1 MSDRGRT
8 TFDPIAPR
16 GVRRIRSCALRAR
29 STFTAVFVFA
39 LSGLAGREALA
50 HGGNPA
56 IAFLTT
62 PTCTATIAQGECYP
76 IRWLDSDVPIITGT
90 ATVQLFA
97 TRFSPPTFPAG
108 SIPDDLE
115 SRSMEIVNGIRE
127 ADRANMHCWDTTNV
141 APGAYFI
148 WSRMNEPAIEM
159 SLSIISWSPGT
170 VTVVAPGEEP
180 AMSVFVES
188 PNSPFR
194 FADNDFVFKTCGRE
208 APNGGGGRV
217 TLEVTPNRMTEEN
230 LELIASDLPVN
241 SEFKWNTR
249 CKFEGD
255 WAIKATLTT
264 TAGESFVNWGRYFLL
279 VTHPFGSRDA
289 GGLNEGCVG
298 GDDGSVAD
306 PDGGPIEP
314 ADAGLGDDGTKID
327 ESTGCDC
334 NASGPGSAGI
344 FGLLLILAFA
354 GLRTRRP

>member
-1 MSDRGRT
+1 MSDGQRT
-8 TFDPIAPR
+8 TFDPIASR
-16 GVRRIRSCALRAR
+16 GVGQIRSCTLRAG
-29 STFTAVFVFA
+29 TIFAAVFVLGLTG
-39 LSGLAGREALA
+39 LSGRDALA

-62 PTCTATIAQGECYP
+62 PTCTATIARGECYP

-108 SIPDDLE
+108 SIPADLE
-115 SRSMEIVNGIRE
+115 SRSMEIANGIRE
-127 ADRANMHCWDTTNV
+127 ADRTNMFCWDTTNV
-141 APGAYFI
+141 EPGAYFI

-170 VTVVAPGEEP
+170 VTVVAPGEAP

-194 FADNDFVFKTCGRE
+194 FADNDFTFKTCGRDGPE
-208 APNGGGGRV
+208 GAGTV
-217 TLEVTPNRMTEEN
+217 KLEVTPNRMTEEN
-230 LELIASDLPVN
+230 LELIATDLPVN
-241 SEFKWNTR
+241 SELKWNTR

-255 WAIKATLTT
+255 WAIKATLTSPS
-264 TAGESFVNWGRYFLL
+264 GETFVNWGRYFLL

-289 GGLNEGCVG
+289 GGLNEGCVSVADG
-298 GDDGSVAD
+298 ASFDSGLVDDADAGVGDDGV
-306 PDGGPIEP
+306 
-314 ADAGLGDDGTKID
+314 KID

-334 NASGPGSAGI
+334 NTSAPGSAGI
-344 FGLLLILAFA
+344 FGLLMISAFVW
-354 GLRTRRP
+354 LRARSPR